1 MRQPSIVCVSS
12 WMQHPCLQVVHLH
25 HSGVNW
31 EPTANRVLVAGL
43 DQEPAE
49 PGTFG
54 LDVNCQWSHPDATS
68 VSPLTR

>member
-1 MRQPSIVCVSS
+1 MRQPSIISVSS
-12 WMQHPCLQVVHLH
+12 WMQPHRLQVVHLH
-25 HSGVNW
+25 HSGVDW
-31 EPTANRVLVAGL
+31 EPTPNRVLVAGL

-68 VSPLTR
+68 VSLLTR